1 MSSVRRRLRQ
11 AARPLAGA
19 ARALATG
26 YTQAAGAWRT
36 ADLAIFHQFAPPPGG
51 GGHQFLRALWG
62 ELARRGLRLENN
74 AISHT
79 TRAVLFNSFNFDF
92 DRLRRLA
99 RPGVH
104 MVHRVDGP
112 IGVYRGRDD
121 GADGRIWALNRELA
135 AATVFQSEYSLNK
148 HRELGM
154 EFCSPVVI
162 TNAADP
168 AIFFPGPPRALDPL
182 RRVRLIATSWSD
194 NPNKGAAVFQWLDEH
209 LDRERYEFTFVGRIA
224 APLRHAR
231 LVPPQPSVG
240 VAELLRSHDVYI
252 SASRHEAC
260 SNALLEALACGL
272 PALYVRSGS
281 NGELVGEAGFGFD
294 AAEEIPALLDRLVD
308 EYAARQ
314 AAIAV
319 PSLAEVA
326 GRYAQVLGLA

>member
-1 MSSVRRRLRQ
+1 MSGLRRRLRQ
-11 AARPLAGA
+11 TARPLAGA
-19 ARALATG
+19 ARALATR
-26 YTQAAGAWRT
+26 YAQLAGNWRT

-74 AISHT
+74 AVSHT
-79 TRAVLFNSFNFDF
+79 TRAVLLNSFNFDF

-99 RPGVH
+99 RPGVRL
-104 MVHRVDGP
+104 VHRVDGP

-121 GADGRIWALNRELA
+121 GADERIWALNRELA

-154 EFCSPVVI
+154 EFRDPVVI
-162 TNAADP
+162 MNAADP
-168 AIFFPGPPRALDPL
+168 AIFFPGPARDLDPQ
-182 RRVRLIATSWSD
+182 RKVRLIATSWSD
-194 NPNKGAAVFQWLDEH
+194 NPNKGAAVFHWLDQH
-209 LDRERYEFTFVGRIA
+209 LDRERYDFTFVGRIA

-231 LVPPQPSVG
+231 VVPPQPSTG
-240 VAELLRSHDVYI
+240 VAELLRSHDIYI
-252 SASRHEAC
+252 SAGRHEAC

-294 AAEEIPALLDRLVD
+294 EAEEIPALLDKLAAG
-308 EYAARQ
+308 YAARR
-314 AAIAV
+314 AAIAI
-319 PSLAEVA
+319 PSLAAVA
-326 GRYAQVLGLA
+326 GRYLQVLGLS